1 MLTLGMLSPLTLLLA
16 QTKNIGLLVSLLG
29 SINLER
35 QLFFGA
41 ALMFDETCASFTWLF
56 KAFLAAH
63 NGKHPRTIFTDQDSA
78 MGKAVRE
85 VFIESWHE
93 LCTFHIMQNTA
104 KHLSDSKKDDDKDKK
119 KPHILTEF
127 SACMY
132 DIEDKVAFD
141 EAFDIMINKV
151 DKKKASWLQNIYKFK
166 EQWAE
171 CYMRDVLT
179 LGMRSTQLSE
189 SFNSDLKDHLKSD
202 LDIIRFLKHFERA
215 VQTKRNKEL
224 DEEFEARKKL
234 PRIRMNTPMLVQ
246 ASKIYTHP
254 IFEAFQTEYERSMAA
269 CARPLSGNDTYAV
282 AIVRANGDLSS
293 EQERIVVGDPLEQAS
308 SCSCYQFTRTGVLCS
323 HALKVLDLMNI
334 KLLPAHYVLKRWTR
348 EAREGNIHDS
358 KGRRIIENP
367 KLDAMIRYR
376 FLSQKSLNLAYEAA
390 RSTEYSLLMD
400 DALELF
406 GKQLKDKIC
415 TSTNILSE
423 SAPQPDVHQDEAL
436 LSAARLKKKEVQPRS
451 SKRHRSW
458 LDKTRK
464 YKKKVPNKT
473 TVCC

>member
-1 MLTLGMLSPLTLLLA
+1 
-16 QTKNIGLLVSLLG
+16 
-29 SINLER
+29 
-35 QLFFGA
+35 
-41 ALMFDETCASFTWLF
+41 
-56 KAFLAAH
+56 
-63 NGKHPRTIFTDQDSA
+63 
-78 MGKAVRE
+78 
-85 VFIESWHE
+85 
-93 LCTFHIMQNTA
+93 
-104 KHLSDSKKDDDKDKK
+104 
-119 KPHILTEF
+119 
-127 SACMY
+127 MY
-132 DIEDKVAFD
+132 DIEDKIAFD

-189 SFNSDLKDHLKSD
+189 SFNSDLKDRLKSD

-348 EAREGNIHDS
+348 EVREGNIHD
-358 KGRRIIENP
+358 N
-367 KLDAMIRYR
+367 M
-376 FLSQKSLNLAYEAA
+376 
-390 RSTEYSLLMD
+390 
-400 DALELF
+400 
-406 GKQLKDKIC
+406 
-415 TSTNILSE
+415 
-423 SAPQPDVHQDEAL
+423 
-436 LSAARLKKKEVQPRS
+436 
-451 SKRHRSW
+451 KR
-458 LDKTRK
+458 
-464 YKKKVPNKT
+464 V
-473 TVCC
+473 VVM

>member
-1 MLTLGMLSPLTLLLA
+1 
-16 QTKNIGLLVSLLG
+16 
-29 SINLER
+29 
-35 QLFFGA
+35 
-41 ALMFDETCASFTWLF
+41 MFDETCASFTWLF

-63 NGKHPRTIFTDQDSA
+63 NGKHPRTIFTDQDFA
-78 MGKAVRE
+78 MGKVVRE
-85 VFIESWHE
+85 VFIESWHG
-93 LCTFHIMQNTA
+93 LCTFHTMQNAA

-189 SFNSDLKDHLKSD
+189 SFKSDLKDHLKSD